1 MEHQTQ
7 QLHGALSD
15 RSFASRDTAIW
26 PSPPPPPSIPLL
38 APLLASDSSLPLASH
53 TRSRVSTACSPP
65 PPSSFSLSLV
75 YIRMLSVYGLSAS
88 LAPEPR
94 SSLLTLALP
103 FTCAPHNAFSS
114 RLSPLGVC
122 IFFISLSLSSV
133 HRFFALPLLIEK
145 ERERRREWWRTLKL
159 FRAIVPLSFA
169 PSVLPRGTVRV
180 VGCETIA
187 KCKWIRD
194 IAERERDRRIL

>member
-1 MEHQTQ
+1 MAVAAAASQHP
-7 QLHGALSD
+7 ALSSAL
-15 RSFASRDTAIW
+15 SFGFL
-26 PSPPPPPSIPLL
+26 PSTRV
-38 APLLASDSSLPLASH
+38 SH
-53 TRSRVSTACSPP
+53 TLARLYRLLPSTPVLLL
-65 PPSSFSLSLV
+65 SLSLV

-145 ERERRREWWRTLKL
+145 ERERDEENGGGLSSSSEPSFLSPSLQVFSREGR
-159 FRAIVPLSFA
+159 
-169 PSVLPRGTVRV
+169 
-180 VGCETIA
+180 
-187 KCKWIRD
+187 
-194 IAERERDRRIL
+194 

>member
-53 TRSRVSTACSPP
+53 TRSRVSTTCSPP
-65 PPSSFSLSLV
+65 PPSFFSLSLV

-145 ERERRREWWRTLKL
+145 ERERETKRMVEDSQAL
-159 FRAIVPLSFA
+159 
-169 PSVLPRGTVRV
+169 PSHRSSLLRS
-180 VGCETIA
+180 
-187 KCKWIRD
+187 KCSP
-194 IAERERDRRIL
+194 ERDGESGRL